1 MSSLFFSYL
10 KNNQI
15 ITRGECVP
23 HLQHLIDFE
32 ICAVSCR
39 FGQLVTEM
47 NNSFWEDVAHVR
59 GEFWGARGVTEA
71 AVFG

>member
-1 MSSLFFSYL
+1 MSSLLFSYL

-47 NNSFWEDVAHVR
+47 DNSFWEVEAHMIHKLYGTTSV
-59 GEFWGARGVTEA
+59 
-71 AVFG
+71 

>member
-47 NNSFWEDVAHVR
+47 VNSFWEDDGHMMHKLYGTTSV
-59 GEFWGARGVTEA
+59 
-71 AVFG
+71 